1 MLCDLI
7 QHEYSLPD
15 ETGLLNI
22 SPVLNSVFNGSPL
35 EITCGQVFF
44 PAAGLVNIQ
53 RPSAQVLKLMLWEVA
68 TRWQHF
74 FLPNSGYLGNQSQ

>member
-44 PAAGLVNIQ
+44 PAAGLVNI
-53 RPSAQVLKLMLWEVA
+53 
-68 TRWQHF
+68 
-74 FLPNSGYLGNQSQ
+74 